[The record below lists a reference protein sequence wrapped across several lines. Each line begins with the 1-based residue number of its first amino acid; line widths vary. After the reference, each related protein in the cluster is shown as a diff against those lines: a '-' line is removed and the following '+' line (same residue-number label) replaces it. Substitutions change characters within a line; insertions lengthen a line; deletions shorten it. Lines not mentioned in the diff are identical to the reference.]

1 MFLILFLC
9 ALPVILYIDDNFLKF
24 ICISLWYVLVAFT
37 TCVALYIDR
46 DGKGSGEDE

>member
-9 ALPVILYIDDNFLKF
+9 ALPVILFIDDNFLK
-24 ICISLWYVLVAFT
+24 ISLWCVLVAFT

-46 DGKGSGEDE
+46 DGSGDKDSGEDE